1 MNLKFGKV
9 TLNKKEFHRSKQ
21 AIYLNQVETNKI
33 VISDEFKL
41 DDGVKNFIGYKNGE
55 IVRPLCIILPQMSG
69 FIKYFENNEKNMSF
83 LADDDVILK
92 YNKIQKK
99 IQKLVGVEFDSQPVY
114 DEKYIKTKV
123 KISEDKV
130 ITKFTDNKIPKEN
143 NHYSCTAAICI
154 NSAIKVEGEN
164 YPQVNLEQCKF
175 GLKKKKEI
183 DLFYDELQDSS
194 DESVIETQ

>member
-1 MNLKFGKV
+1 M
-9 TLNKKEFHRSKQ
+9 LNKKEFHRSKQ

-92 YNKIQKK
+92 YNKVQKK
-99 IQKLVGVEFDSQPVY
+99 IEKLVGVEFDSQPVY

-123 KISEDKV
+123 KTSEDKV
-130 ITKFTDNKIPKEN
+130 ITKFTDNEIPKEN

-154 NSAIKVEGEN
+154 NSAIKIEGEN

-175 GLKKKKEI
+175 RLKKKKEI